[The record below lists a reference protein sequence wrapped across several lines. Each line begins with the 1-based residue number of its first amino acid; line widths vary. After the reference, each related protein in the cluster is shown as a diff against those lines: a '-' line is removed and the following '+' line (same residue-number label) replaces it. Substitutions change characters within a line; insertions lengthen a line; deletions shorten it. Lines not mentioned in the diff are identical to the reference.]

1 MDIWQ
6 KYQKSKR
13 YMEAAGILRRTERN
27 WKFYVG
33 RQWDSVKDSKGLED
47 LPMMNFIKPVV
58 KYKVATIAQHQVTA
72 IFSDLNPSHEDHTEI
87 CERMSKLF
95 DISWERAKMDQV
107 VWRQLKYAAV
117 QGDSYA
123 LFAEGDTRKEPQNLV
138 NTQVY
143 LGDENNPN
151 IQEQPYII
159 IRERIT
165 LDEAKERA
173 EACGASKDDIDNI
186 RTDGDRSDELY
197 NTEEVSDKVTSLIYL
212 EKKDGIVHIARAFRD
227 FIYDELHP
235 IQQTKG
241 DPSLKRYTGRGLE
254 RYPIV
259 SMVWEEQP
267 NTARGVSEVEQMIPN
282 QLEVN
287 KVLARRSISV
297 KQAAFPRLAYD
308 GAMIDNPEDLDKVGA
323 AIKINGGGSQSI
335 ANLISFLQP
344 AAQSADAKVLSDE
357 LLKNTKDLA
366 GASDTAMG
374 NIDPSRVSG
383 TAMTTIRD
391 QQQLTL
397 NEQSA
402 MYNNFVE
409 DVALLYYDLW
419 RTYFP
424 QGVNF
429 DGIEVS
435 ADELND
441 ILPNVRIDISENNTW
456 SRTMEQ
462 QEISNLFNN
471 GKITLEEYAKL
482 CPDHSNVPKDKLL
495 QVVAERKE
503 QMQQQQ
509 EQQMAGMPQD
519 GANITAADDQYVQE
533 QNQIPDQNV
542 GEGLPYQA
550 LQAMMANQDGM

>member
-1 MDIWQ
+1 MAENRVKTTETVDIWQ
-6 KYQKSKR
+6 KYERSKR
-13 YMEAAGILRRTERN
+13 YMESAGILRRTERN

-33 RQWDSVKDSKGLED
+33 RQWDAAEDSKGLKD
-47 LPMMNFIKPVV
+47 LPIMNFIKPVV
-58 KYKVATIAQHQVTA
+58 KYKVATIAQHNVTA
-72 IFSDLNPSHEDHTEI
+72 IFSDLNPGHEDHTDV
-87 CERMSKLF
+87 CDRASKLF
-95 DISWERAKMDQV
+95 DISWERAKMEMV
-107 VWRQLKYAAV
+107 KWRQLKYAAV
-117 QGDSYA
+117 GGDSYA
-123 LFAEGDTRKEPQNLV
+123 FFADGDTRAEPQNIL

-143 LGDENNPN
+143 LGDENNPD
-151 IQEQPYII
+151 IQEQPYVI

-165 LDEAKERA
+165 LEEARRRA
-173 EACGASKDDIDNI
+173 KDCGASKDEIDNI
-186 RTDGDRSDELY
+186 RPDGDKTDEVY
-197 NTEEVSDKVTSLIYL
+197 NTEEVSDKVTSLIYF
-212 EKKDGIVHIARAFRD
+212 EKRDGIVNIARAFRN
-227 FIYDELHP
+227 FVYDELHP
-235 IQQTKG
+235 VQQTKG
-241 DPSLKRYTGRGLE
+241 GRYQGNGLT

-308 GAMIDNPEDLDKVGA
+308 GSMLDNPEDLDKVGA
-323 AIKINGGGSQSI
+323 ALKLNGGGSQSI
-335 ANLISFLQP
+335 ANLISYLTP
-344 AAQSADAKVLSDE
+344 ASQSSDAKILSDE

-397 NEQSA
+397 NEQAA
-402 MYNNFVE
+402 MFQNFVE
-409 DVALLYYDLW
+409 DVALLYYDIW

-424 QGVNF
+424 DGVDF
-429 DGIEVS
+429 DGIQLTKE
-435 ADELND
+435 ELD
-441 ILPNVRIDISENNTW
+441 SVLPNVRIDISENNTW

-471 GKITLEEYAKL
+471 GKLTLEEYAKIS
-482 CPDHSNVPKDKLL
+482 PDHSNVPKNKLL
-495 QVVAERKE
+495 QVVAERSA
-503 QMQQQQ
+503 QQNAQPDPMMQNQ
-509 EQQMAGMPQD
+509 
-519 GANITAADDQYVQE
+519 ADMQYVQGMD
-533 QNQIPDQNV
+533 QIPDQNV

-550 LQAMMANQDGM
+550 LQSMMAQAQ

>member
-1 MDIWQ
+1 MDIWT

-13 YMEAAGILRRTERN
+13 YVESAGILRKTERN
-27 WKFYVG
+27 WKFYIG
-33 RQWDSVKDSKGLED
+33 RQWDSAEDSKGLRD
-47 LPMMNFIKPVV
+47 LPIMNFIKPIV
-58 KYKVATIAQHQVTA
+58 KYKVATIAQHKVTA

-87 CERMSKLF
+87 CERLSKLF
-95 DISWERAKMDQV
+95 DISWERSKMDQV

-123 LFAEGDTRKEPQNLV
+123 FFADGDTRIEPQNLL
-138 NTQVY
+138 NTQIY
-143 LGDENNPN
+143 LGDENNSN

-159 IRERIT
+159 IRERIS
-165 LDEAKERA
+165 LEEARA
-173 EACGASKDDIDNI
+173 RAKACGAKKDDIDNI
-186 RTDGDRSDELY
+186 RTDGDKTDELY
-197 NTEEVSDKVTSLIYL
+197 NTEEVTDKVTSLIYL
-212 EKKDGIVHIARAFRD
+212 EKKDGIVNIARAFKD
-227 FIYDELHP
+227 LIYEELHP

-241 DPSLKRYTGRGLE
+241 GRYYGRGLE
-254 RYPIV
+254 RYPII
-259 SMVWEEQP
+259 SMVWEDQP

-335 ANLISFLQP
+335 ANLISYLSP
-344 AAQSADAKVLSDE
+344 SSQSADAKVLSDE

-397 NEQSA
+397 NEQAA

-409 DVALLYYDLW
+409 DVALLYYDIW

-424 QGVNF
+424 NGVDF
-429 DGIEVS
+429 DGVQVTKE
-435 ADELND
+435 ELED
-441 ILPNVRIDISENNTW
+441 VLPSVRIDISENNTW
-456 SRTMEQ
+456 SRTVEQ

-471 GKITLEEYAKL
+471 GKLTLEEYAKIS
-482 CPDHSNVPKDKLL
+482 PDHSSVPKDRLL
-495 QVVAERKE
+495 AVVAERKRR
-503 QMQQQQ
+503 MQ
-509 EQQMAGMPQD
+509 EQQMQGQQMPMGMD
-519 GANITAADDQYVQE
+519 E
-533 QNQIPDQNV
+533 QNQADAQFVQQEDMIPEQNV
-542 GEGLPYQA
+542 SEGMSYQD
-550 LQAMMANQDGM
+550 LQSMLAQNRLEQ